1 MRRVFGILL
10 GTTALGASVACA
22 GELEG
27 EESSYRAQ
35 HEPGCNVIP
44 IFAQRCATN
53 FCHGATGSQEGLD
66 LGSDGVRSRLVGV
79 HAKGKPEGK
88 PSCES
93 RLLLDPS
100 DVDRSYLLEKIESTS
115 PQCGAPM
122 PLTGRL
128 TDTEKACIRTW
139 ATAIAGGPSKHD
151 SGPSPSDGGG
161 TPDSSSS
168 IVDSGGTQ

>member
-1 MRRVFGILL
+1 MVL
-10 GTTALGASVACA
+10 GTIALCASAGCA

-27 EESSYRAQ
+27 DEASYKAQ
-35 HEPGCNVIP
+35 HEPGCNVVP

-53 FCHGATGSQEGLD
+53 FCHAATGSQEGLD
-66 LGSDGVRSRLVGV
+66 LGSDGVRARLVGV

-88 PSCES
+88 PSCEN
-93 RLLLDPS
+93 RLLIDPS
-100 DVDRSYLLEKIESTS
+100 DVDKSYLLEKIESTA

-128 TDTEKACIRTW
+128 TDAEKACIRTW

-151 SGPSPSDGGG
+151 SGPSPASDGGG
-161 TPDSSSS
+161 TPDSS
-168 IVDSGGTQ
+168 IADSGGTQ